1 VYGQTTEKP
10 VFSGKRIKRGLYRTD
25 RGFLCQSDVMGSYN
39 IWFFGLCYAMDGG
52 YKGWNPYA
60 RKAFGDFCQL
70 FLI

>member
-1 VYGQTTEKP
+1 MGQ
-10 VFSGKRIKRGLYRTD
+10 FS
-25 RGFLCQSDVMGSYN
+25 FLMP